1 MNRFITAF
9 GSILAVFLG
18 CLLMAGIA
26 GAQAPEKEKAAITA
40 AEQWLGLVDAGKYA
54 GSWTEA
60 AGYFK
65 NAVTQEKWVKSL
77 KAARNSWASSFQ
89 EKLNPQRMRPLCR
102 VLRTVS
108 MWLSGSRHP
117 LKIRSQLSRQLPPCS
132 KRIVN
137 GARQATSLNDI

>member
-77 KAARNSWASSFQ
+77 KAARDPLG
-89 EKLNPQRMRPLCR
+89 KLI
-102 VLRTVS
+102 
-108 MWLSGSRHP
+108 SR
-117 LKIRSQLSRQLPPCS
+117 KVKSTTY
-132 KRIVN
+132 
-137 GARQATSLNDI
+137 ATSLPGAPNGEYVVIRFETSFENKKSAIETVTPMLEKDSKWRASGYFIK